1 MDNSV
6 NQKRIQIIGIGNGGC
21 NIVSNLAR
29 QSEDEL
35 YVLCDMEEIGV
46 KHTDN
51 CKTVI
56 FDKDILSSP
65 SDSSYLYGQV
75 IEKQA
80 DLVFVI
86 ASLGGCFGTEA
97 TPLFV

>member
-1 MDNSV
+1 
-6 NQKRIQIIGIGNGGC
+6 
-21 NIVSNLAR
+21 
-29 QSEDEL
+29 
-35 YVLCDMEEIGV
+35 MEEIGV

-65 SDSSYLYGQV
+65 SDSSHLYGQV

-86 ASLGGCFGTEA
+86 ACLGGCFGTET
-97 TPLFV
+97 TPLFVKESLKAGKRTIGIVHIYSKVTLLINNLIELSIRIIDEY